1 MSTEI
6 DWSKAPEDAQYFQD
20 WRWYKIENN
29 RVFTRHPTDENAEW
43 RESAWSVEDDLDNL
57 PDFIKRPVSANQEV
71 STEAETATPTETLSI
86 EAGSTKHLLGLTPKN
101 IWEEQMQHQRRQ
113 DIHAAM
119 QRYIEAR
126 KEIPNEW
133 LEELMGLNNTL
144 AGIETDFDEETQSLP
159 VAKDGEWIEWG
170 KNEVPEGL
178 EGYTIEREYTDGEYR
193 KGRVDEYTWNDGYYV
208 IDCDTVKRY
217 RIISEGEQE

>member
-1 MSTEI
+1 MIKEI
-6 DWSKAPEDAQYFQD
+6 DW
-20 WRWYKIENN
+20 N
-29 RVFTRHPTDENAEW
+29 
-43 RESAWSVEDDLDNL
+43 VEDDLDNT
-57 PDFIKRPVSANQEV
+57 PDFIKRPVL
-71 STEAETATPTETLSI
+71 P
-86 EAGSTKHLLGLTPKN
+86 LLGLTPKN

-144 AGIETDFDEETQSLP
+144 AGIETDFDEAIQSLP
-159 VAKDGEWIEWG
+159 VAEDGEWIEWG

-193 KGRVDEYTWNDGYYV
+193 KGRVGEYTWNDGYYV

>member
-6 DWSKAPEDAQYFQD
+6 DWSKAPEDATHYNVNNGL
-20 WRWYKIENN
+20 WYRTTDK
-29 RVFTRHPTDENAEW
+29 VFADIMRSTGEWDESIFA
-43 RESAWSVEDDLDNL
+43 VEDIVSGDG
-57 PDFIKRPVSANQEV
+57 FIPRPVL
-71 STEAETATPTETLSI
+71 P
-86 EAGSTKHLLGLTPKN
+86 LLGLTPKN

-119 QRYIEAR
+119 TRYIEAE

-144 AGIETDFDEETQSLP
+144 AGIETNFDEAIQSFP

-170 KNEVPEGL
+170 KNEVPDGL
-178 EGYTIEREYTDGEYR
+178 RGYVIEREYMDGEYR
-193 KGRVDEYTWNDGYYV
+193 KGGVYEYTWNDGYS
-208 IDCDTVKRY
+208 IINCDTVKRY
-217 RIISEGEQE
+217 RIIGEGEQE

>member
-6 DWSKAPEDAQYFQD
+6 DWSKAPEDAQFFNSL
-20 WRWYKIENN
+20 WYKIDEDI
-29 RVFTRHPTDENAEW
+29 VYFMDTDGVWKQSCWFEYEVL
-43 RESAWSVEDDLDNL
+43 RTT
-57 PDFIKRPVSANQEV
+57 DFIKRPVSANQEV
-71 STEAETATPTETLSI
+71 STPTETLSI

-133 LEELMGLNNTL
+133 LEELIGLNTTL
-144 AGIETDFDEETQSLP
+144 AGIETDFAEAIRSLP
-159 VAKDGEWIEWG
+159 VKDDGWIEWG

-193 KGRVDEYTWNDGYYV
+193 KGRVGEYTWNDGYYV

-217 RIISEGEQE
+217 RIIGEGEQE

>member
-6 DWSKAPEDAQYFQD
+6 DWSKAPEDATHYNVNNGL
-20 WRWYKIENN
+20 WYRTTDK
-29 RVFTRHPTDENAEW
+29 VFADIMRSTGEWDESIFA
-43 RESAWSVEDDLDNL
+43 VEDIVSGDG
-57 PDFIKRPVSANQEV
+57 FIPRPVL
-71 STEAETATPTETLSI
+71 P
-86 EAGSTKHLLGLTPKN
+86 LLGLTPKN

-119 QRYIEAR
+119 TRYIEAE

-144 AGIETDFDEETQSLP
+144 AGIETNFDEAIQSLP

-170 KNEVPEGL
+170 KNEVPDGL
-178 EGYTIEREYTDGEYR
+178 RGYVIEREYMDGEYR
-193 KGRVDEYTWNDGYYV
+193 KGGVYEYTWNDGYS
-208 IDCDTVKRY
+208 IINCDTVKRY
-217 RIISEGEQE
+217 RIIGEGEQE

>member
-6 DWSKAPEDAQYFQD
+6 DWSKAPEDAQFFNSL
-20 WRWYKIENN
+20 WYKIDEDI
-29 RVFTRHPTDENAEW
+29 VYFMDTDGVWKQSCWCEYEVL
-43 RESAWSVEDDLDNL
+43 RTT
-57 PDFIKRPVSANQEV
+57 DFIKRPVSANQEV

-144 AGIETDFDEETQSLP
+144 AGIETDFAEAIQSLP
-159 VAKDGEWIEWG
+159 VTKDGEWIEWG
-170 KNEVPEGL
+170 KNEVPDGL
-178 EGYTIEREYTDGEYR
+178 RGYVIEREYMDGEYR
-193 KGRVDEYTWNDGYYV
+193 KGGVYEYTWNDGYS
-208 IDCDTVKRY
+208 IINCDTVKRY
-217 RIISEGEQE
+217 RIIGEGEQE

>member
-1 MSTEI
+1 MTDAIEI
-6 DWSKAPEDAQYFQD
+6 DWSKAPECATHYNTHNSIFYRSTPSAIAE
-20 WRWYKIENN
+20 RWGEYDKEWGES
-29 RVFTRHPTDENAEW
+29 VFKK
-43 RESAWSVEDDLDNL
+43 VELSGST
-57 PDFIKRPVSANQEV
+57 FIPRPVSSDQKV
-71 STEAETATPTETLSI
+71 STEVEAASTEI
-86 EAGSTKHLLGLTPKN
+86 KPPLGLTPKS

-119 QRYIEAR
+119 QRYIEAG

-144 AGIETDFDEETQSLP
+144 AGIETDFDEAIRSLP
-159 VAKDGEWIEWG
+159 VKDGGEWIEWG

-193 KGRVDEYTWNDGYYV
+193 KGRVGEYTWNDDYYV

-217 RIISEGEQE
+217 RIIGEGEQE